1 MPPRRRP
8 AFAAVA
14 PVLLAALLFVVVTPW
29 VLRPWFLARDLL
41 PRDVGTF
48 APMEN
53 ADLYL
58 NVWILAWIARA
69 AANDP
74 TALFD
79 GNIFYPA
86 ANTIAGSENMLAHL
100 PVTVPVMA
108 ATGSALA
115 VLKAMA
121 LGASAVLVGRP
132 VVYGLAANGA
142 FGASHVLRILRDEFE
157 IAMALTGCRTVADIG
172 PHLIHR

>member
-8 AFAAVA
+8 AVAAVA
-14 PVLLAALLFVVVTPW
+14 PVLLAAALFVVVTPW
-29 VLRPWFLARDLL
+29 VLRPWLLARDLL
-41 PRDVGTF
+41 PRDAG
-48 APMEN
+48 AYSAMEN

-58 NVWILAWIARA
+58 NAWILAWIARA

-74 TALFD
+74 GAMFD
-79 GNIFYPA
+79 GNIFHPA

-100 PVTVPVMA
+100 PVTLPVMA

-121 LGASAVLVGRP
+121 LESFVLAGLFMFLFARHQTGSSAAALVAGAGSSGR
-132 VVYGLAANGA
+132 ATA
-142 FGASHVLRILRDEFE
+142 RR
-157 IAMALTGCRTVADIG
+157 
-172 PHLIHR
+172 